1 MRISDWSSDVCSSD
15 LLSKLSNGD
24 SIVSNFSQIDGTST
38 LLPVPFSRASDFSR
52 QTIENYVFFGNVDF
66 DVTDT
71 ITVKGGLRYTNSKR
85 HFVCCTF
92 DNNFDPI
99 HGDDTCRRLFD
110 VIHTFDRPLVGIGE
124 STPDRNSP
132 RL

>member
-15 LLSKLSNGD
+15 LMLRPR
-24 SIVSNFSQIDGTST
+24 
-38 LLPVPFSRASDFSR
+38 PVPFSRGSDFSR
-52 QTIENYVFFGNVDF
+52 QTIENYAFFGNVDF

-85 HFVCCTF
+85 HFVGCTF

-99 HGDDTCRRLFD
+99 Q
-110 VIHTFDRPLVGIGE
+110 DRKSVLAEKSVSVRVDLGGLRIFKKKKIK
-124 STPDRNSP
+124 NI
-132 RL
+132 